1 MVKEILEFNPGL
13 CKTECMRLLRCS
25 FIIVTALTL
34 GACFSKKEKKL
45 SPVEDSQIQAPVSAP
60 QPVQKKKEDA
70 ESKDKSLA
78 VLTRYFAQADGIHR
92 EAWWVLTAEKKPVG
106 KSPFGKVERA
116 LLSSE
121 NLKLTNKSLFRC
133 DRYQVT
139 RKVSGPSGFPQ
150 SAEIFEK
157 CSEKL
162 QGKKIAEFTA
172 TSRTDLSVSFFPEN
186 LEEILG
192 LGPTILNKRIDCT
205 IKGSDTGI
213 INSLQ
218 CKNWNED
225 HTKIQMIRLD
235 VYDYE
240 REGKNMIKLRGKVF
254 ENLSDKR
261 KIEADVP
268 MTGKITVT
276 ETELYGPEPTP
287 LPTPVKSAKAG
298 KKGAPDTPAV
308 DPDITK
314 SRGQAPPLKLNEEG
328 WPVDANGNV
337 IMPSEEFLRQRE
349 LEEEELRRKAESGG
363 NPGVLS
369 APPGME
375 VPGTVGPD
383 GVIQVPA
390 AIQQQ
395 QQQLL
400 QQQEQ
405 IQPPS
410 VEGAQPNAVEQQQG
424 PQPQQ
429 TQPVEQMEPQ
439 SEIQDQPAAEP
450 VAPIPVSPNTPQ
462 DQGAPRGR

>member
-13 CKTECMRLLRCS
+13 CKTETMRLLRCS
-25 FIIVTALTL
+25 FIIVMALTL
-34 GACFSKKEKKL
+34 GACFSKKEKEL
-45 SPVEDSQIQAPVSAP
+45 SPVEEPQIQAVTAP
-60 QPVQKKKEDA
+60 KPAIPKKKEDA

-92 EAWWVLTAEKKPVG
+92 EAWWVLTAEKNPAG

-172 TSRTDLSVSFFPEN
+172 TSLTDLSMSFFPEN

-192 LGPTILNKRIDCT
+192 LGPTVLNKRIDCT
-205 IKGSDTGI
+205 IKGSDNGV

-218 CKNWNED
+218 CKNWSQD
-225 HTKIQMIRLD
+225 HTKTQMIRLD

-276 ETELYGPEPTP
+276 ETELYGPQPTP
-287 LPTPVKSAKAG
+287 TSIPTPVKNAKAG
-298 KKGAPDTPAV
+298 KKGAPDTPTV

-314 SRGQAPPLKLNEEG
+314 GKASELKLNEEG
-328 WPVDANGNV
+328 WPLDANGNP
-337 IMPSEEFLRQRE
+337 ILPSEEFLRQRE
-349 LEEEELRRKAESGG
+349 QEEEELRLKAEQGG

-369 APPGME
+369 APPG
-375 VPGTVGPD
+375 TD
-383 GVIQVPA
+383 IQAPPIA
-390 AIQQQ
+390 PQGQPQ
-395 QQQLL
+395 L
-400 QQQEQ
+400 QQQSIDQ
-405 IQPPS
+405 QVQPT
-410 VEGAQPNAVEQQQG
+410 ETE
-424 PQPQQ
+424 
-429 TQPVEQMEPQ
+429 
-439 SEIQDQPAAEP
+439 DQPAVEP

-462 DQGAPRGR
+462 EQGAPRGR